1 MFYAVS
7 VFRMCYLLFLYQV
20 LQDLQET
27 LEFEIFGP
35 SGSMESKSTEADD
48 IESKSNTIHKIYQKS
63 KYLEERLIKS
73 YLLSE
78 NSLTLETITV
88 TDTNIDNNEQVK

>member
-1 MFYAVS
+1 MHEPESKCDEIDYETDKEHVTNS
-7 VFRMCYLLFLYQV
+7 NQLM

-48 IESKSNTIHKIYQKS
+48 IESKSHT
-63 KYLEERLIKS
+63 
-73 YLLSE
+73 
-78 NSLTLETITV
+78 
-88 TDTNIDNNEQVK
+88 

>member
-1 MFYAVS
+1 MIYAVS
-7 VFRMCYLLFLYQV
+7 VFRICYLLFLYQV

-48 IESKSNTIHKIYQKS
+48 IESKTHTLNIS
-63 KYLEERLIKS
+63 EIKVVRK

-78 NSLTLETITV
+78 NSLTSETIL
-88 TDTNIDNNEQVK
+88 DTNIEQRTMNEQVK

>member
-1 MFYAVS
+1 MIYAVN
-7 VFRMCYLLFLYQV
+7 VFRICYLLFLYQV

-48 IESKSNTIHKIYQKS
+48 IESKTHTLNIS
-63 KYLEERLIKS
+63 EIKVVRK

-78 NSLTLETITV
+78 NSLTSETIL
-88 TDTNIDNNEQVK
+88 DTNIEQRTMNEQVK

>member
-1 MFYAVS
+1 MIYAVS
-7 VFRMCYLLFLYQV
+7 VFRICYLLFLYQV

-35 SGSMESKSTEADD
+35 TGSMESKSTEADD
-48 IESKSNTIHKIYQKS
+48 IESKTHTINIS
-63 KYLEERLIKS
+63 EIKVVRK

-78 NSLTLETITV
+78 NSLTSETIP
-88 TDTNIDNNEQVK
+88 DTNIEQRTMNEQVK

>member
-1 MFYAVS
+1 MIYAVS
-7 VFRMCYLLFLYQV
+7 VFRICYLLFLYQV

-48 IESKSNTIHKIYQKS
+48 IESKTHTLNIS
-63 KYLEERLIKS
+63 EIKVVRK

-78 NSLTLETITV
+78 NSLTSETIP
-88 TDTNIDNNEQVK
+88 DTNIEQRTMNEQVK

>member
-1 MFYAVS
+1 MIYAVS
-7 VFRMCYLLFLYQV
+7 VFRICYLLFLYQV

-48 IESKSNTIHKIYQKS
+48 IESKTHTLNIS
-63 KYLEERLIKS
+63 EIK
-73 YLLSE
+73 
-78 NSLTLETITV
+78 V
-88 TDTNIDNNEQVK
+88 VR